1 MLSLKIIH
9 LLTLDLYLLF
19 LLENR
24 FLAVLDILVKPHT
37 LLVMLM
43 LLVTLLSPKFS
54 NSILDLFIFTLLLLK
69 QGL

>member
-9 LLTLDLYLLF
+9 LLTLDLDLLF

-43 LLVTLLSPKFS
+43 LLVTLLGPKFS